1 MPLLFFPTTE
11 AVCMGGP
18 HNNDWAIRHLRA
30 AIDRDGRGVKRFS
43 AQVLVRPHS
52 TIYRWLNGSRPIPKC
67 VKTWRVGDFRIL
79 AEPIAKSTTEGEAQH
94 E

>member
-1 MPLLFFPTTE
+1 MLFFPTTE
-11 AVCMGGP
+11 ATYMAGP
-18 HNNDWAIRHLRA
+18 HDNDWAIRHLRA

-67 VKTWRVGDFRIL
+67 VKTWLIGDFRIL
-79 AEPIAKSTTEGEAQH
+79 AEPIGTPNTEGEAKH